1 MAKQDLFGSALAA
14 EGVTGPLAQ
23 VARSIY
29 QQESSSGK
37 NTKTS
42 NAGAQG
48 GMQIIPSTFASVADK
63 GWDIANPEHNLRAGI
78 RYLKQLDKLSGGV
91 PELTAAGYYGGPGG
105 MAKAKQGI
113 AVHDPRNPNAP
124 STLEYGRQVVARMG
138 GQAKPTAP
146 SQVAAA
152 PVESLPVQA
161 VEPTAV
167 AAAETAPEAT
177 AVPAGP
183 DQWQEFLQNYQ
194 SRSVQSPADLSAIGS
209 EAAMPTTAAVPMV
222 QSMAGYAPQPS
233 IQPNFQRFTAL
244 RGRA

>member
-1 MAKQDLFGSALAA
+1 MSKPDPFSLALQA
-14 EGVTGPLAQ
+14 EGVSGNLAGL
-23 VARSIY
+23 ARSIY
-29 QQESSSGK
+29 QQESGSGK

-42 NAGAQG
+42 NAGAVG
-48 GMQIIPSTFASVADK
+48 GMQVIPSTFASVADK

-78 RYLKQLDKLSGGV
+78 RYLKQLDKMSGGV

-124 STLEYGRQVVARMG
+124 STLEYGRKVAGRLS
-138 GQAKPTAP
+138 K
-146 SQVAAA
+146 AA
-152 PVESLPVQA
+152 PQAQIVQA
-161 VEPTAV
+161 SADSAPV
-167 AAAETAPEAT
+167 AEQPALIEAIPEEAPAYV
-177 AVPAGP
+177 AQGP
-183 DQWQEFLQNYQ
+183 DQWQEFLQNFQ
-194 SRSVQSPADLSAIGS
+194 ARSVQSPADLSAIGS

-222 QSMAGYAPQPS
+222 QSMAGYVPQPS